1 MKKVLLTILTALVL
15 IGIQPLS
22 SANAAAK
29 NENYSIFIDGK
40 RVLTSSRAFVEK
52 GTTLIPLEPVAKALE
67 MKYIYNK
74 KTKTATITKDKA
86 SASFVMGNK
95 AVTINGNKQGVIIA
109 PKEKGGVV
117 YVPLTIVGQVA
128 KLPINVDS
136 DTKVVQIGKK
146 VQLDQFFHM
155 NWGMNKEQV
164 KKLETRVKEV
174 DRQNDE
180 LGQYQLTYQEYFGD
194 NKFPARINY
203 LFEDNKLVEA
213 VVMYTSSSF
222 DNSYSTYTDSYD
234 HLNRIYG
241 EPSGILMWGVD
252 PNKIEAY
259 WKTYEDD
266 FEKMIYMAIRSKEL
280 MLSSKYQN
288 NNTDVT
294 LVMMNSKTPEIPKI
308 TTFIEYKPFN
318 KGK

>member
-155 NWGMNKEQV
+155 NWGMSKEQV
-164 KKLETRVKEV
+164 KKLETRVKIG

-180 LGQYQLTYQEYFGD
+180 LGKYQLTYQGDFGFD
-194 NKFPARINY
+194 EFPALIFY
-203 LFEDNKLVEA
+203 MFENNKLVETT
-213 VVMYTSSSF
+213 VLFTSSSL
-222 DNSYSTYTDSYD
+222 DTSYSIHVELYH
-234 HLNRIYG
+234 HLNNAYG
-241 EPSGILMWGVD
+241 EPPGNYVWATDEYTVA
-252 PNKIEAY
+252 AY
-259 WKTYEDD
+259 KELYEDD
-266 FEKMIYMAIRSKEL
+266 IETMVFMALLSKDL
-280 MLSSKYQN
+280 MLNSDYQHDD
-288 NNTDVT
+288 TDVS
-294 LVMMNSKTPEIPKI
+294 LFMMNSNTPENPNIRTYIRYSLSEK
-308 TTFIEYKPFN
+308 
-318 KGK
+318 